1 MGEFSDWS
9 PIPMTPD
16 GDGSHEVTV
25 ELPAGA
31 SYRFRYLLD
40 DNRWAND
47 WAADDYVANDY
58 GSDDSVV
65 AVDASVT
72 PR

>member
-1 MGEFSDWS
+1 MAA
-9 PIPMTPD
+9 TD
-16 GDGSHEVTV
+16 GGGHEVTV

-40 DNRWAND
+40 DSRWAND
-47 WAADDYVANDY
+47 WAADDYVSNGY

-65 AVDASVT
+65 VVDNGATSE
-72 PR
+72 PNQR